1 MGGSVSDIEPLT
13 PVSRPDTMRARG
25 EDVRGPGKTLASCL
39 AVALVA
45 ASAIASAD
53 VVPDGPRGREIREQR
68 KELREQRKELRED
81 KKELREDR
89 KAGADKE
96 ELRDDKKEIREEKK
110 ELREARKELR
120 ADLKAKREEKRK
132 ELRAKWGETLK
143 RPEARA
149 ELQVHARRMARLAQ
163 ARKVAE
169 ADGKKELVARI
180 DKLVEKEKARHQRVM
195 DRLKD
200 KKDPGG
206 AP

>member
-1 MGGSVSDIEPLT
+1 M
-13 PVSRPDTMRARG
+13 
-25 EDVRGPGKTLASCL
+25 ASCL

-45 ASAIASAD
+45 STAVASAD
-53 VVPDGPRGREIREQR
+53 VVADGPTRREIREQR
-68 KELREQRKELRED
+68 KELREERKELREE